1 VTNQILSLARGPD
14 RRAYFYK
21 GYIINGFRFR
31 TKEAE
36 KNLKTQNS
44 GVVVKGDDITR
55 NVDYYGVIRC
65 IIQLQYLGR
74 ERIVIFKCDWF
85 EVPRKN
91 KTQGKGFKKDEYEFI
106 SLNITQIHFKN
117 EPVVLASQA

>member
-1 VTNQILSLARGPD
+1 MTNQILSLARGPD
-14 RRAYFYK
+14 RRTYFYK
-21 GYIINGFRFR
+21 GYIINDFRFH
-31 TKEAE
+31 TKEVE

-55 NVDYYGVIRC
+55 NVDYYGVIRR

-91 KTQGKGFKKDEYEFI
+91 KT
-106 SLNITQIHFKN
+106 
-117 EPVVLASQA
+117 